1 MSATSLAG
9 VGEKTI
15 YSCTR
20 SILNTRVR
28 GGSDMGSY
36 YTHEVFADHEAL
48 LEVLPEDHELK
59 SKPVVALSVTVI

>member
-1 MSATSLAG
+1 
-9 VGEKTI
+9 
-15 YSCTR
+15 
-20 SILNTRVR
+20 
-28 GGSDMGSY
+28 MGSY